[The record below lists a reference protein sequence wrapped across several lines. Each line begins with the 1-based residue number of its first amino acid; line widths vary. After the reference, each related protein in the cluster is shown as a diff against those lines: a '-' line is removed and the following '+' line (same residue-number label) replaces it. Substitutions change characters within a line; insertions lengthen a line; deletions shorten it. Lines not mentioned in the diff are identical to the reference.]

1 MEQGRKKKLALAA
14 RILASAVLLGVL
26 FAVTD
31 FRKIAGTL
39 AGARPLWLGIGLF
52 LIGVSVL
59 VSAFKWRL
67 ILEAQGLRLGFWVLS
82 GDFASGLFFNNFLPS
97 SVGGDGVR
105 ILLVGRRSG
114 KNAEAASS
122 VVIDRLLAGAAL
134 GAVGFVVSLFA
145 RHSTWWIQATLAGIA
160 LASAVLVF
168 VAAIGRVPRFLVKK
182 EGKAAEFLRGFI
194 AAGEALRG
202 RKGALAASFCG
213 SVVFQLSVAAVVA
226 ASMAALG
233 LPLPPVS
240 DIVFVSATAS
250 FLAMVPL
257 GINGYGLREAAYV
270 FLLTPYGVPAPS
282 AVAVSVLFALSVSA
296 FSLVGAVTWL
306 VNKPSAALRADPAG
320 GN

>member
-1 MEQGRKKKLALAA
+1 MKQGIKKRISLAA
-14 RILASAVLLGVL
+14 RILASAALLGIL

-39 AGARPLWLGIGLF
+39 AGARPLWLSIGLL

-67 ILEAQGLRLGFWVLS
+67 ILEAQGLKLGFWDLS

-97 SVGGDGVR
+97 SIGGDGVR
-105 ILLVGRRSG
+105 ILLVGKRSG
-114 KNAEAASS
+114 RSGEAASS
-122 VVIDRLLAGAAL
+122 VVIDRLLAGTAL
-134 GAVGFVVSLFA
+134 GAVGLVASLFA
-145 RHSTWWIQATLAGIA
+145 RHSVWWISISLAGIA
-160 LASAVLVF
+160 IVSVILVF
-168 VAAIGRVPRFLVKK
+168 VAAIGRVPRFLANK
-182 EGKAAEFLRGFI
+182 EGKAAEFFRGFI
-194 AAGEALRG
+194 VAGEALRG
-202 RKGALAASFCG
+202 RSGALAASFG
-213 SVVFQLSVAAVVA
+213 VSVLFQLSVAAVIA

-233 LPLPPVS
+233 LPLPPAV

-270 FLLTPYGVPAPS
+270 FLLTPYGVPASS